1 MIYAKKMPRINS
13 LRQLA
18 VGIEDFPISGLG
30 VVEFA
35 EHQGYSDEIVDFL
48 KLFSQRL
55 VFISRAD
62 FLQHCSLLERLLREE
77 SHSVPEHLRSP
88 QE

>member
-18 VGIEDFPISGLG
+18 EDIKNFPISGLG
-30 VVEFA
+30 IVEFA
-35 EHQGYSDEIVDFL
+35 EHQAYSDEIVDFL
-48 KLFSQRL
+48 KLFSKRI
-55 VFISRAD
+55 VFISRTD

-77 SHSVPEHLRSP
+77 QHSVPEHLRSP